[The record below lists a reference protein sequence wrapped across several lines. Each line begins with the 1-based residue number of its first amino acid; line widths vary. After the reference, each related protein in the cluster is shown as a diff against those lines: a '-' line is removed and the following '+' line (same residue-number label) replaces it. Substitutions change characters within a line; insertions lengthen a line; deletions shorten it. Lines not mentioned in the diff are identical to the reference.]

1 MTTVDFISALK
12 ECARLIGTDMIRE
25 TLGGQKAIDVPQ
37 SERQHALN
45 LVRAKVE
52 EAGWSK
58 ATGEDAWM
66 KYDLR
71 THSYEVLFPGASAT
85 IGYSSEEW
93 GRRLAER
100 KPPLMFVH
108 ASGDKHEAVQAF
120 TRKAI
125 SDGCGVLDFGH
136 YLEYTPADGRAR
148 RYMKPPPVAELP
160 GSRPPYGTASGRDV
174 AYSPQGLQFSSALK
188 DAMARAAAAAEGGFA
203 VGGTVTGRFVDDR
216 PPTIQQ
222 LPTKEP
228 ARNLAKSVAA
238 CVATIEKFKKAV
250 IGDNPALVWKRG
262 QPGIVPKV
270 LAANPD
276 DTNAGFSHAMYHS
289 GKYLTMHLDEHQ
301 TIELENMVLSPA
313 KTTKKAE
320 PAPRLHPLQ
329 RVAPMSPMP
338 YAMTCYRNCDE

>member
-1 MTTVDFISALK
+1 MTSEEFIAGLK
-12 ECARLIGTDMIRE
+12 ECTRLIGGERIR
-25 TLGGQKAIDVPQ
+25 TLLGGVSAAAVH
-37 SERQHALN
+37 EVNRQTVLN
-45 LVRAKVE
+45 VVRGWVH

-85 IGYSSEEW
+85 VGYSSEEW

-108 ASGDKHEAVQAF
+108 ASGDKHEAVRAF
-120 TRKAI
+120 LRRATGE
-125 SDGCGVLDFGH
+125 GCGVLEFEH
-136 YLEYTPADGRAR
+136 YLEYTPADGRVR
-148 RYMKPPPVAELP
+148 RCMKPPPVAELP

-188 DAMARAAAAAEGGFA
+188 DAMARAAAAADGGFA
-203 VGGTVTGRFVDDR
+203 VGGTVTGRLVDAR

-222 LPTKEP
+222 LPIKEP
-228 ARNLAKSVAA
+228 SRNLAMAVAK
-238 CVATIEKFKKAV
+238 CLETLEKFKS
-250 IGDNPALVWKRG
+250 VWKRG
-262 QPGIVPKV
+262 EPGIVPKV
-270 LAANPD
+270 LAANPA
-276 DTNAGFSHAMYHS
+276 DTNAGFSEFMYS
-289 GKYLTMHLDEHQ
+289 SRRYLRSAHLQEH
-301 TIELENMVLSPA
+301 IELELENMVLPPPKA
-313 KTTKKAE
+313 TKKAE

-329 RVAPMSPMP
+329 RVAPMSPLP